1 MVQWKDIRKFLKD
14 KVILQM
20 KDQPRGN
27 AWLKGLGVSK
37 DGERLGVCIAIDILS
52 NALEPIIFAEILEHV
67 DLKIGDSR
75 VAFAQSVG
83 KLIGERFNCPS
94 KYKTPPETE
103 GNHYVRVLR
112 MDDLIRYYIGP
123 TTISPIA
130 KPHELRHYEKT
141 YFEDKEQ
148 LSLGEFDRC
157 WCGRRERVWVL
168 ERSEYE
174 KLRDEAAKTGGLP
187 TVLMDAL
194 GFGGLTPIDDYV
206 PELVAVLYPTKIPVH
221 SAQPTAVDAEW
232 VSEGGFYLSYY
243 NEDQWGRTHSS
254 SGKLPPVRE
263 RVHPKI
269 EKLTDDYVAVRL
281 GAPAELAVDTS
292 GILKTAYARAEKI
305 WQKQKQQE
313 RANP

>member
-14 KVILQM
+14 KVVSQM
-20 KDQPRGN
+20 KDQARGN
-27 AWLKGLGVSK
+27 AWLKGLRLSR
-37 DGERLGVCIAIDILS
+37 DGERLGICMAIDIRS
-52 NALEPIIFAEILEHV
+52 NALEPTIFAEILEHV

-75 VAFAQSVG
+75 VAFAQALV
-83 KLIGERFNCPS
+83 KLIDERFNCPS

-103 GNHYVRVLR
+103 GNDYVRVLK

-123 TTISPIA
+123 TAITPNP
-130 KPHELRHYEKT
+130 KPHELRHYVKT

-148 LSLGEFDRC
+148 LALGEFDRC

-174 KLRDEAAKTGGLP
+174 RLRDEAAKTGGLP

-194 GFGGLTPIDDYV
+194 GFGGLSVIDDYV
-206 PELVAVLYPTKIPVH
+206 PELIAVLYPPKIPVH

-232 VSEGGFYLSYY
+232 TSEGGFYLSYH
-243 NEDQWGRTHSS
+243 NEDQWGRTRSS
-254 SGKLPPVRE
+254 SGKLPPVKE

-281 GAPAELAVDTS
+281 GAPAELAVDTN
-292 GILKTAYARAEKI
+292 GILKTAYARAEKT
-305 WQKQKQQE
+305 WQRPKQQVS
-313 RANP
+313 ANP